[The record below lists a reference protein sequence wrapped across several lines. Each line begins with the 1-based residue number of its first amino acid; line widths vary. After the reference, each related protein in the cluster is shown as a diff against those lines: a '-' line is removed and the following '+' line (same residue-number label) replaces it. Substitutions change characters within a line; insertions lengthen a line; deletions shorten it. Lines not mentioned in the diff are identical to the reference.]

1 MGHGDFYHYE
11 PTRPRAAKGGIKA
24 QSRRG
29 SFTESWWGRRWIEV
43 LESFDIGARLSRGR
57 SYARKGQVLDLTVA
71 PGKVTAKVQGSR
83 PSPYKVSI
91 AMTPIS
97 DAKWTAIATAL
108 AEDAWSAARLIAGE
122 MPDTLEDTFR
132 AAGAPLFPQKLGDLK
147 TDCSCPDWSNPCKH
161 VAAVYYLLAESFDR
175 DPFLLLQLRGRG
187 RAAFLAMHGTVAG
200 DAEAPAATVEKPSLP
215 PQPLSTDRRAFWQ
228 GQPLAP
234 DLFGALDTTRSVP
247 LAVTLGPLPFWRGE
261 SDFSESIT
269 TSAQNGGARG
279 ERIVVGGEADDGRD
293 GNWVPDAA
301 LEKSDGR

>member
-1 MGHGDFYHYE
+1 MGYGDFYHYE

-43 LESFDIGARLSRGR
+43 LDSFDIGARLSRGR
-57 SYARKGQVLDLTVA
+57 SYARKGQVLDLVVA

-83 PSPYKVSI
+83 PSPYRVSI

-97 DAKWTAIATAL
+97 DAKWTAIVTAL

-175 DPFLLLQLRGRG
+175 DPFLLLQLRGQD
-187 RAAFLAMHGTVAG
+187 RAAFLALHGAIAG
-200 DAEAPAATVEKPSLP
+200 EAAAPAVEQETVLP
-215 PQPLSTDRRAFWQ
+215 PRPLSTDKRAFWQ
-228 GQPLAP
+228 GQPLGA

-247 LAVTLGPLPFWRGE
+247 LAATLGPLPFWRGE
-261 SDFSESIT
+261 SDFSEFIA

-279 ERIVVGGEADDGRD
+279 ERIVTGGEEGDGRD
-293 GNWVPDAA
+293 EIRAPAA
-301 LEKSDGR
+301 SAKKSVGR